1 MATPGNPTILVVEN
15 DHGLRSLLADVLEL
29 EGYRVLEASDG
40 IRAVRL
46 LAEERVDAV
55 LLDIRLDLEDGIA
68 LGQELRFQWPDL
80 PIAFMSGDSS
90 GAEAAKRAESLGSP
104 FLSKPFTPDGLTT
117 VVEQL
122 LGRG

>member
-1 MATPGNPTILVVEN
+1 M
-15 DHGLRSLLADVLEL
+15 LEL